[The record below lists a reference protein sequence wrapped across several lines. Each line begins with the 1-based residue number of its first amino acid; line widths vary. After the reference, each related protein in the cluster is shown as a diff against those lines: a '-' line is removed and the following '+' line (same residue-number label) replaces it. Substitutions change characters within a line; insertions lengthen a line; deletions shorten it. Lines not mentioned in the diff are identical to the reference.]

1 MRFRK
6 FIDPHTRQQ
15 RNSCKNTCKENRP
28 IFNVFIV
35 ATNDD
40 NN

>member
-15 RNSCKNTCKENRP
+15 RNSYKNTCKVNRP